1 MNFPELNFSFSNGYD
16 IIKLYCTVKA
26 RGIAYIFQ
34 GLMKMKTG
42 IKKLLGGKAFTAAMT
57 GFVILTFIFVI
68 VQCVPYAVQDFTNDK
83 MNVMLEGKY
92 SVDGGEWK
100 NVNTTTTIKEHF
112 HKITVK
118 GKMNETAA
126 AFEILALCSKNVW
139 YSLRSADGAFE
150 YSNRRSLPD
159 IPEKYYQPQNKLNDT
174 PGYEVAQLSTELF
187 PESVLSGKQE
197 LILEAEYPYYPATQ
211 SFSDSFGVMLSEYD
225 GLYNQI
231 FFKSTPSVLL
241 FTLVCFFGLFFF
253 PVSGFVLGRINYKYL
268 CFGVLCFFWGIYM
281 IMQSLG
287 DYLNLWIS
295 DMTLCL
301 FAVRLTSY
309 LFVTSILMYLKSNLK
324 NPLTRAIA
332 NCTIAVFLITVSAA
346 AVLHITNNIDLTATA
361 PNMFICIAVC
371 SVIMTVLLCT
381 EIRGNRSSLV
391 FLISLIPLIIALT
404 LDVIDQYFHLAGS
417 HYLNYGLAVTMAYQI
432 VRLILDL
439 RTQYKEAI
447 RYQQIQKELY
457 EAKVNIMVSQ
467 IRPHFMYNALS
478 SIAIL
483 CKLNPDTAYTA
494 TVTFSDYLRGNMD
507 SLKQTTP
514 VPFEKE
520 LEHLKKYLYIEKL
533 RFDDLLNIEYDI
545 QTTDFEIP
553 LLSIQPLAE
562 NAVKHGVGMK
572 EEGGTVK
579 ISTRETE
586 NAYEVIIEDD
596 GVGFDTNE
604 KKDDGRSHIGMENTK
619 KRLKDMC
626 GADVIIESTV
636 GKGTTAR
643 IIIPKR
649 KENGK

>member
-1 MNFPELNFSFSNGYD
+1 MDFPEINFSFSNGYD

-57 GFVILTFIFVI
+57 CFVILTFIFVI

-100 NVNTTTTIKEHF
+100 NVNTTTKINEHF

-139 YSLRSADGAFE
+139 YSLRSADGAFD

-211 SFSDSFGVMLSEYD
+211 SFSDCFGVMLSEYD

-287 DYLNLWIS
+287 DFLNLWIS

-332 NCTIAVFLITVSAA
+332 NCTIAVFLIR
-346 AVLHITNNIDLTATA
+346 
-361 PNMFICIAVC
+361 FQ
-371 SVIMTVLLCT
+371 
-381 EIRGNRSSLV
+381 R
-391 FLISLIPLIIALT
+391 
-404 LDVIDQYFHLAGS
+404 
-417 HYLNYGLAVTMAYQI
+417 
-432 VRLILDL
+432 
-439 RTQYKEAI
+439 
-447 RYQQIQKELY
+447 QQ
-457 EAKVNIMVSQ
+457 
-467 IRPHFMYNALS
+467 FF
-478 SIAIL
+478 
-483 CKLNPDTAYTA
+483 T
-494 TVTFSDYLRGNMD
+494 
-507 SLKQTTP
+507 
-514 VPFEKE
+514 
-520 LEHLKKYLYIEKL
+520 
-533 RFDDLLNIEYDI
+533 
-545 QTTDFEIP
+545 
-553 LLSIQPLAE
+553 
-562 NAVKHGVGMK
+562 
-572 EEGGTVK
+572 
-579 ISTRETE
+579 
-586 NAYEVIIEDD
+586 
-596 GVGFDTNE
+596 
-604 KKDDGRSHIGMENTK
+604 
-619 KRLKDMC
+619 
-626 GADVIIESTV
+626 
-636 GKGTTAR
+636 
-643 IIIPKR
+643 
-649 KENGK
+649 